1 MLRDVA
7 GGTTL
12 DVLVQPRASRAKLG
26 PIHDGRLKVSVTA
39 PPVDGEANAAVIEL
53 LAKELGVARGAVE
66 VISGTSSRRKTVRI
80 ATPRAA
86 IEKLLATLLL
96 ALAGC
101 QATAG
106 TVDVSLVTAPGSTL
120 LDGVDT
126 LRLVL
131 TNPHQ
136 VSTAKRTESGF
147 LIDLQLDAT
156 GDVGQ
161 LIVDGLDPS
170 GTVIATGQTP
180 PFPVGG
186 LSANVVVYMAAPNT
200 IGASPVMLDPP
211 RSQLA
216 IGALSYGAVIAGGT
230 LADGTPSVATGI
242 YNAFDHA
249 LQAGVDLP
257 AAKTAIALGVGSTGH
272 VVYLFGG
279 TDASGV
285 ATASVERFDTS
296 VAPAGLLT
304 EMGPF
309 PGFERTGQVALS
321 IGSEN
326 LLVTGAPVAVLSGGT
341 STVTARAELPSLPPS
356 GASVTASDGVATAV
370 FAGPD
375 GVYRFRNNTFDT
387 LAATSAK
394 RTAAQVVA
402 LPGGQI
408 GVACGNASL
417 ARIDAATGAE
427 TLVPQ
432 VPSDA
437 RTGCAIA
444 ATTTRLVIAG
454 GTDSTGAVI
463 ANAEIFDSAT
473 FAPIATQPLVVPR
486 TGATAIPLANGQI
499 LIAGGVDA
507 AGAPIATL
515 ELFTPD
521 SPE

>member
-1 MLRDVA
+1 MLRDVD
-7 GGTTL
+7 GGTAL

-26 PIHDGRLKVSVTA
+26 PIHDGRLKVAVTA

-53 LAKELGVARGAVE
+53 LAKQLGVARSAVE
-66 VISGTSSRRKTVRI
+66 VIAGMSSRRKTVRI
-80 ATPRAA
+80 ASPRAL
-86 IEKLLATLLL
+86 IEKLLAALVIV
-96 ALAGC
+96 LAGC

-120 LDGVDT
+120 LDSVQT

-136 VSTAKRTESGF
+136 VTTATRTSGGF
-147 LIDLQLDAT
+147 VIDLQLDAT
-156 GDVGQ
+156 GDSGA
-161 LIVDGLDPS
+161 LIVDGLDAS
-170 GTVIATGQTP
+170 GTVIATGESP
-180 PFPVGG
+180 PFPIGG
-186 LSANVVVYMAAPNT
+186 LTANVAIYMASPNS
-200 IGASPVMLDPP
+200 IGAAPAMLAPP
-211 RSQLA
+211 RSELA
-216 IGALSYGAVIAGGT
+216 IGALSYGAVFAGGK
-230 LADGTPSVATGI
+230 LADGAPSVATGI

-249 LQAGVDLP
+249 LQVGVDLP
-257 AAKTAIALGVGSTGH
+257 VAKSAIALGVGTSGH

-296 VAPAGLLT
+296 VAPAGLLS
-304 EMGPF
+304 EIGPF
-309 PGFERTGQVALS
+309 AGFERTGQVALS

-326 LLVTGAPVAVLSGGT
+326 VLVTGTPIAELSGST
-341 STVTARAELPSLPPS
+341 STVMARTELPSLPAS
-356 GASVTASDGVATAV
+356 GAAVSASDGIGTAV

-375 GVYRFRNNTFDT
+375 GVFRFRNNTFDT
-387 LAATSAK
+387 LAVTSAK

-408 GVACGNASL
+408 GVACGNDTL

-427 TLVPQ
+427 TVIPN

-463 ANAEIFDSAT
+463 DNAQIFDSAT

-486 TGATAIPLANGQI
+486 TGATAIPLTNGQI

-507 AGAPIATL
+507 TGAPIATL